1 MYVCEYIVARC
12 CKCIHICSVL
22 YRYPAMPHEDD
33 PSTSPSGAM
42 PVSHPA
48 GADREVSRAPESAVQ
63 RDGYIHP
70 CPRGSHIDTYVYI
83 YIQSYTYIYIY
94 YHHHIFIYI
103 QSYLY
108 NHLYIN
114 IYIIIYILIYIY
126 V

>member
-1 MYVCEYIVARC
+1 
-12 CKCIHICSVL
+12 
-22 YRYPAMPHEDD
+22 MPHEDD

-48 GADREVSRAPESAVQ
+48 GTDREVSRAPESAVQ

-83 YIQSYTYIYIY
+83 YIQSYTYIY

-114 IYIIIYILIYIY
+114 IYI
-126 V
+126 